1 LNTTFTMRNLCPDF
15 HNSWTSMNI
24 VLLILVLLCSSS
36 LIAQHITQFTPYDDQ
51 IPGIIKSH
59 KPSYDASYPD
69 WAKELYVYPANAE
82 KVQNGL
88 RAYMRQN
95 PDAHSAII
103 RYAKQW
109 LHAVADYKD
118 EHGFV
123 QLPTQ
128 SQDVQ
133 AFKQEQSL
141 AGKGNWSFW
150 GPKETFWL
158 NESGSSTEPKSCP
171 WQVNI
176 YAFDVSESNPSILFA
191 GTETGF
197 VNKTTDKGLNWIQC
211 GRDYY
216 FGGGITAVSI
226 HPTNSSI
233 VYVSGGRQIHKST
246 DGGITWKA
254 LLTERFGADRL
265 KIDPSN
271 PNVLIGAAPE
281 GVYRSENEGSTWLKV
296 WNAPAYD
303 IEFTPGNSKNVYALV
318 KENGNFRLVQSTDGG
333 KTFSVH
339 SAFPSDIVES
349 SGGLLAMTP
358 ANPSMIY
365 AVLLSKDD
373 IPHLLKGRV
382 GGANPQW
389 TTVRKGKTTE
399 FPMNNWQGYFDLVL
413 EISPKDSNMIFT
425 GTASLYKSTNGGS
438 TFTLIGG
445 YGGNI
450 PVHPDQQDMK
460 LMPNGDFWISTDG
473 GFTLSTDAFSNP
485 NNAFAKNNGIVG
497 SDFWGFDQG
506 WTEDI
511 VIGGRYHNG
520 NTAISDRY
528 QPKALRM
535 GGAESPTGWVLHHK
549 QRHVAFN
556 DLGNGWILPK
566 TAIGKPEGRFIYS
579 KFPNMEEYGGR
590 RGNLLHHPEYS
601 TMLFVG
607 EGKGFWMSKDAGETW
622 DLMHAFDN
630 AVRFMQISYAETDPI
645 IYADIVN
652 EGMYRSKDLGKTW
665 TAITSLYSA
674 PNGTNAWK
682 GRTHIS
688 VSPTNGN
695 VVYATFSNGT
705 WSADLGKVF
714 RSTDAGETWMDFSG
728 TVSEYLKC
736 TVVQPDKNGQDI
748 VYLFTNAKNAK
759 SGKAYYRTAEMTDW
773 ALFNEGYPAGMSVNL
788 AMPFFRDGKIRV
800 AGNGSV
806 WESPLI
812 DTSFTPIAKAW
823 VGPQVVSCGEDTV
836 SMTDH
841 SLFINR
847 NAKRTWKI
855 EPEPVW
861 ISDKNAMNPQV
872 VYGAK
877 GTYSVS
883 LILEQE
889 GKTYTSSIVPV
900 TVRPCP
906 SIETCDNP
914 GLLPKGDWSIMKC
927 NSQEVNDPGLASMA
941 IDGDPNTIW
950 HTRWSTGNDTIPHEM
965 QIDFGFA
972 YKLFKFA
979 YQGRGDGGVN
989 GRVKEAEF
997 YFTNDT
1003 MNWGKAYPAIFDN
1016 SSAIQWL
1023 SLDTGGITA
1032 RYVKFKSLK
1041 EINGNP
1047 WTTVAEFY
1055 GQGCI
1060 PQEPS
1065 SVKEDIQALAVFP
1078 NPTSGIVTIPISG
1091 ENMQSIDIVDV
1102 SGKIVRNFTIPFGM
1116 EDITIDCSGL
1126 GTGMY
1131 HIRLKHSNGAL
1142 FRCSIVIQ

>member
-1 LNTTFTMRNLCPDF
+1 MK
-15 HNSWTSMNI
+15 SI
-24 VLLILVLLCSSS
+24 VLFLCLVFGINLH
-36 LIAQHITQFTPYDDQ
+36 AQIISQYTPYDEN

-59 KPSYDASYPD
+59 KPSFDSSYPD

-82 KVQNGL
+82 KVRKGL
-88 RAYMRQN
+88 VEYSRIHPN
-95 PDAHSAII
+95 AHSAII

-109 LHAVADYKD
+109 LNLVMDYTD
-118 EHGFV
+118 ELGIVH
-123 QLPTQ
+123 LPAKEIIT
-128 SQDVQ
+128 SKSKNEV
-133 AFKQEQSL
+133 SL

-158 NESGSSTEPKSCP
+158 NESGSTTAPKACP

-176 YAFDVSESNPSILFA
+176 YAFDVSESNPSILYA

-197 VNKTTDKGLNWIQC
+197 VAKTTDKGLNWTQA

-216 FGGGITAVSI
+216 FGGGITAVAV
-226 HPTNSSI
+226 HPTNPDI
-233 VYVSGGRQIHKST
+233 AFVSGGKQLHATT
-246 DGGITWKA
+246 DGGKTWKA
-254 LLTERFGADRL
+254 MLTERFGADRL
-265 KIDPSN
+265 KIDPKN
-271 PNVLIGAAPE
+271 PAIMIAAAPE
-281 GVYRSENEGSTWLKV
+281 GVFRSENQGATWTKV
-296 WNAPAYD
+296 WSMPAYD
-303 IEFTPGNSKNVYALV
+303 IEFTPGNSNNVYALV
-318 KENGNFRLVQSTDGG
+318 KENTNFRLVQSTDGG
-333 KTFSVH
+333 KTFTIQT
-339 SAFPSDIVES
+339 AFPADIVER
-349 SGGLLAMTP
+349 SGGLLAMTA
-358 ANPSMIY
+358 ANPGIMY
-365 AVLLSKDD
+365 AILLSSDD

-382 GGANPQW
+382 GGTTPQW

-399 FPMNNWQGYFDLVL
+399 MPMDNWQGYYDLVFDV
-413 EISPKDSNMIFT
+413 SPKDSNLLFT

-438 TFTLIGG
+438 TFSIIGG

-460 LMPNGDFWISTDG
+460 LMPNGDFWIATDG
-473 GFTLSTDAFSNP
+473 GLTLSTDAFSNP
-485 NNAFAKNNGIVG
+485 NNSFARNNGIVG

-511 VIGGRYHNG
+511 IIGGRYHNG
-520 NTAISDRY
+520 NTAISDMY

-549 QRHVAFN
+549 DRHVAFN

-566 TAIGKPEGRFIYS
+566 TATGKPEGRFIYS

-590 RGNLLHHPEYS
+590 RGNLLHHPDYS
-601 TMLFVG
+601 TTVFVG
-607 EGKGFWMSKDAGETW
+607 EGKGFWMSKDAGSTW

-630 AVRFMQISYAETDPI
+630 PVRFMQISYAEKDPI

-652 EGMYRSKDLGKTW
+652 EGIYRSEDLGKTW
-665 TAITSLYSA
+665 KAKPSLYA
-674 PNGTNAWK
+674 TPNGTNAWK

-705 WSADLGKVF
+705 WSADIGKVF
-714 RSTDAGETWMDFSG
+714 RSTDGGDTWSDFTGSI
-728 TVSEYLKC
+728 SEYLKC
-736 TVVQPDKNGQDI
+736 TVIQPDKTGKDI

-759 SGKAYYRTAEMTDW
+759 TGKVYYRSATMTDW
-773 ALFNEGYPAGMSVNL
+773 ELFNEGYPAGMSVNL
-788 AMPFFRDGKIRV
+788 ALPFFRDGKLRV

-806 WESPLI
+806 WESPMI

-823 VGPQVVSCGEDTV
+823 VGPQDVSCGEDTV
-836 SMTDH
+836 FMTDH

-855 EPEPVW
+855 EPEPAW

-877 GTYSVS
+877 GTYNVM
-883 LILEQE
+883 LTLEQE

-900 TVRPCP
+900 TVRACP

-914 GLLPKGDWSIMKC
+914 GLLPKTDWRLLKFF
-927 NSQEVNDPGLASMA
+927 SQEVNYPGLAEMA
-941 IDGDPNTIW
+941 IDDDPNTIW

-965 QIDFGFA
+965 QIDFGFE
-972 YKLFKFA
+972 YKVFKFA
-979 YQGRGDGGVN
+979 YQGRADGVN

-997 YFTNDT
+997 YFTKDT
-1003 MNWGKAYPAIFDN
+1003 SDWGKAYLSTFDN

-1023 SLDTGGITA
+1023 KLDSAGINA
-1032 RYVKFKSLK
+1032 RYVKFRSLK

-1055 GQGCI
+1055 AQGCI

-1065 SVKEDIQALAVFP
+1065 SVKEDMAVLAVFP
-1078 NPTSGIVTIPISG
+1078 NPTTGFVNIPISG
-1091 ENMQSIDIVDV
+1091 VHIKHIDIIDV
-1102 SGKIVRNFTIPFGM
+1102 QGRIVRSFVGQFDQNGI
-1116 EDITIDCSGL
+1116 IVDCSGI
-1126 GTGMY
+1126 GTGLFQ
-1131 HIRLKHSNGAL
+1131 IRLYDMNDTVY
-1142 FRCSIVIQ
+1142 RCSIVKQ